1 MIAKILRLKRKLEVE
16 VMKNKRT
23 RLFTYMIIHD
33 IKHPTESLINSLND
47 ILTRVKD
54 YVIVMEKLQKS
65 NESLKKILKSICA
78 HNGFTLNENPLRL
91 NLQQSSPW

>member
-54 YVIVMEKLQKS
+54 YVIVMKKLQKS

>member
-65 NESLKKILKSICA
+65 NESLKKILKSICT
-78 HNGFTLNENPLRL
+78 HNGFTLNENPL
-91 NLQQSSPW
+91 